1 MSQVSVVGQ
10 SFPFTTGTDHPP
22 EPSPTRSA
30 SMQSEVPGVR
40 FPNALSRFVFTRTY
54 PRWREDD
61 SRRETYEE
69 AVQRYVSFLRE
80 ERDVPEA
87 VLRGIQEGILRM
99 DVMPSMRAFW
109 SAGDAAKRDN
119 TMFYNCSFI
128 PLDSLKSFSEL
139 LYILMMGTGV
149 GYSVERKFVNNLP
162 VVAPNVSM
170 PAEVVDY
177 VVEDSTVGWMNA
189 TYDCLFHNF
198 NGRIVNFDF
207 SLVRKAG
214 ERLKTKG
221 GRASGP
227 EPLRRLLEF
236 IQETVLRAQGRKL
249 KSIECND
256 IACMIGEIVM
266 AGGVR
271 RAALISFSDP
281 DDMEMRHA
289 KDWSQGSFPACRYM
303 ANNSA
308 FWTDKPDRET
318 FDAEWTA
325 LRNSGSGERGFFMF
339 PKAKQAERRSD
350 CRSNP
355 CVTGETRVMTEGG
368 LVRIEDLA
376 TMGAAEGYGVAVDIR
391 FGQGP
396 AARTDSSTG
405 TYAFKTGTKDVFLL
419 QTEEGHS
426 LRLTADH
433 RVMTANGWK
442 EAQDLQQGDLIHIAN
457 TEGMFGCRGDADAG
471 MLAGWVTGDGTI
483 LVDQGNEPRLYF
495 YESDHHLIEQMVDAA
510 ERLTGERPNV
520 NTYEPAQRKYFQQAA
535 LREYMGQVIRDKG
548 QVPEFVWQGTEE
560 CQRAYL
566 SSLFSADGSVGT
578 NSDKGAHVR
587 LHSSK
592 LPLIQGIQRLLLN
605 FGINSRIYEE
615 RRPAGFRDLP
625 DGKGGYAPYKCE
637 ADHDLHIAK
646 ANLVRFY
653 ERVGFIHQEKQ
664 AKLAAVVDSFTRG
677 PYRET
682 FTARFKALIPDGTED
697 VYDMTVPGPHS
708 FMANGIVVHN
718 CGEILLR
725 YSESTNPWTG
735 EGGGGQFCNLSAA
748 VMRSGDTRE
757 SFSEKVRIAT
767 WIGAIQ
773 STFTKFPH
781 LRPAWQ
787 QHCDEDRL
795 LGVDITGHADN
806 PALSG
811 DAEAM
816 LHFNQVARETAA
828 EAAAYLDIPMPASV
842 TCGKPS
848 GNSSQMVDCASGFH
862 TRFAAYYIRRVR
874 IAGTDPLFHLIRDA
888 GVPVHKDNQFADV
901 ADEDCPTW
909 VAEFPVKSPEGAMLR
924 EHESALGQL
933 ERYLQIM
940 RTWCSDRGHNQ
951 SATVYVRDHEWDEV
965 GEWVFKHFD
974 EITGLSFLPYD
985 GGKYRLAPYEEI
997 TEEHYN
1003 DLLSEF
1009 PEIDW
1014 SLLSMYE
1021 TEDMGSGAKELA
1033 CVGGSCTID
1042 YDALSMEV
1050 GKVEEWQT
1058 LENSTQEP
1066 TADMAEQ
1073 ED

>member
-1 MSQVSVVGQ
+1 MSQVSVFGQ
-10 SFPFTTGTDHPP
+10 SSPLLTGKDLHP
-22 EPSPTRSA
+22 EPSPAPAAPVTSV
-30 SMQSEVPGVR
+30 S

-54 PRWREDD
+54 PRWREEDG
-61 SRRETYEE
+61 RRETYEE
-69 AVQRYVSFLRE
+69 AVERYVSFLRA
-80 ERDVPEA
+80 ERDVPES
-87 VLRGIQEGILRM
+87 VLKSIQEGILRM

-128 PLDSLKSFSEL
+128 PIDSLKSFSEL

-149 GYSVERKFVNNLP
+149 GFSVEHRFVNNLP
-162 VVAPNVSM
+162 VVAPDVKM
-170 PAEVVDY
+170 PCEEIDY

-189 TYDCLFHNF
+189 VYDCLVHNY
-198 NGRIVNFDF
+198 NGRIVHFDY
-207 SLVRKAG
+207 SKIRPAG
-214 ERLKTKG
+214 ARLKTKG

-227 EPLRRLLEF
+227 EPLRRLLDF
-236 IQETVLRAQGRKL
+236 IQETVLGAQGRKL
-249 KSIECND
+249 SSVECND

-281 DDMEMRHA
+281 DDLGMRHA
-289 KDWSQGSFPACRYM
+289 KDWSRGSFPACRYM

-308 FWTDKPDRET
+308 FWTEKPNREV

-339 PKAKQAERRSD
+339 PKAKQAERRGD

-376 TMGAAEGYGVAVDIR
+376 TMSGSEGYRVAVDLR

-396 AARTDSSTG
+396 AALTDSSTG

-433 RVMTANGWK
+433 RVMTTNGWK

-520 NTYEPAQRKYFQQAA
+520 NTYEPNQRKYFQQAA
-535 LREYMGQVIRDKG
+535 LREYMGQVLQDKG
-548 QVPEFVWQGTEE
+548 RVPEFVWQGTEE

-566 SSLFSADGSVGT
+566 SALFSADGSVGT

-592 LPLIQGIQRLLLN
+592 LPLLQDLQRLLLN

-637 ADHDLHIAK
+637 ADHDLHISK

-725 YSESTNPWTG
+725 YSESTDPWTG
-735 EGGGGQFCNLSAA
+735 EGGGGQFCVAGDTPLITRQGLINIQDAVNQPVEVWNGERWSEVRPFQTGIGQKLYRVHFSDGSYLDTTAYHRFSVSNRNTRQTKSPWREMTVADLLEAGLDKRWATEPFEIHQEEGKCIEGGHAYTAGAA
-748 VMRSGDTRE
+748 VGDGWIRKTSGGGQPNPRVYTGLWG
-757 SFSEKVRIAT
+757 EKDAVMPVAGVRGT
-767 WIGAIQ
+767 
-773 STFTKFPH
+773 PH
-781 LRPAWQ
+781 VANASNL
-787 QHCDEDRL
+787 
-795 LGVDITGHADN
+795 
-806 PALSG
+806 ALKMTTVFCPDQDPEFIS
-811 DAEAM
+811 A
-816 LHFNQVARETAA
+816 LK
-828 EAAAYLDIPMPASV
+828 AAAL
-842 TCGKPS
+842 
-848 GNSSQMVDCASGFH
+848 
-862 TRFAAYYIRRVR
+862 TRPFRSR
-874 IAGTDPLFHLIRDA
+874 
-888 GVPVHKDNQFADV
+888 
-901 ADEDCPTW
+901 
-909 VAEFPVKSPEGAMLR
+909 
-924 EHESALGQL
+924 
-933 ERYLQIM
+933 
-940 RTWCSDRGHNQ
+940 
-951 SATVYVRDHEWDEV
+951 
-965 GEWVFKHFD
+965 
-974 EITGLSFLPYD
+974 
-985 GGKYRLAPYEEI
+985 
-997 TEEHYN
+997 
-1003 DLLSEF
+1003 
-1009 PEIDW
+1009 
-1014 SLLSMYE
+1014 
-1021 TEDMGSGAKELA
+1021 
-1033 CVGGSCTID
+1033 
-1042 YDALSMEV
+1042 
-1050 GKVEEWQT
+1050 
-1058 LENSTQEP
+1058 
-1066 TADMAEQ
+1066 
-1073 ED
+1073 